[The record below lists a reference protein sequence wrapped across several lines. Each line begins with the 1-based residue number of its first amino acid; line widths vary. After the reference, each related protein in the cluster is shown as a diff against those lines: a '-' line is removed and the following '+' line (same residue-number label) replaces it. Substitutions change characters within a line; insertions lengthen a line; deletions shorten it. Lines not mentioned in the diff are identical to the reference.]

1 MLTVRKHSALPDNFR
16 KYLVAHE
23 LARFLN
29 TSHLASQ
36 IRVPLG
42 NDTQDVAGR
51 DLRHAEPLLE
61 HLRLRTLAGS
71 RSADQD
77 QDLSSI

>member
-1 MLTVRKHSALPDNFR
+1 MLTVRKHGTLPNDFR

-23 LARFLN
+23 LARFLD
-29 TSHLASQ
+29 TSHFASK

-42 NDTQDVAGR
+42 NDTQDVARR
-51 DLRHAEPLLE
+51 DLRHTEPLVE
-61 HLRLRTLAGS
+61 HLRLRALAGS